1 MSRLKKIYICTN
13 CGHKEIKWQGR
24 CPSCGAWNSFEE
36 DVISEPSKKMA
47 FKPITDFSSPPLKLS
62 EIKSEPAIKKPIGV
76 DELDRVL
83 DGGTVKG
90 QIILVAGVPGIGKST
105 LMLSIASSAA
115 SKGNEVLYVS
125 GEESLTQISHRAER
139 MSIKEP
145 NITLFSETDITK
157 IIQLINDSNFS
168 FLIID
173 SIQTLYHPEVPSVP
187 STPLQI
193 KYVTSE
199 IIKIAKSK
207 NITTF
212 ILAHVTKDGEIAG
225 PKLLEHMVDTVLYFE
240 ADVSG
245 PYRILRSFKNR
256 FGSVDEIGIFELNDK
271 GIFSTNLQIDSSHLT
286 PLSGR
291 TYTCIIEGK
300 RAFIIRVEALVSRT
314 FYPYPKRVFSSI
326 DPNYAQIL
334 LASVEKNTRF
344 KFDSYDV
351 YINIPTAFKTKDR
364 ASDLA
369 VCASVISSL
378 TDTKLAQPTAFIGEV
393 GMLGQIYPVPY
404 IPKRINE
411 LEKTGFKKIII
422 PNTKEKIDSK
432 SEIIKISHISEIEGF
447 FK

>member
-24 CPSCGAWNSFEE
+24 CPSCGEWNSFEE
-36 DVISEPSKKMA
+36 DVISEPSKKA
-47 FKPITDFSSPPLKLS
+47 TFHLTDFSSSPLKLS
-62 EIKSEPAIKKPIGV
+62 EVKSQPIIKKPTGV

-83 DGGTVKG
+83 DGGTVDG
-90 QIILVAGVPGIGKST
+90 QIILIAGVPGIGKST
-105 LMLSIASSAA
+105 LMLSLASSAA
-115 SKGNEVLYVS
+115 LKGNDVLYVS
-125 GEESLTQISHRAER
+125 GEESLTQISHRAQR

-145 NITLFSETDITK
+145 NITLLSETNITK
-157 IIQLINDSNFS
+157 IIQLINDSHFS

-173 SIQTLYHPEVPSVP
+173 SIQTLYHPDVPSVP

-199 IIKIAKSK
+199 IIKTAKTK

-240 ADVSG
+240 ADVNG

-271 GIFSTNLQIDSSHLT
+271 GIFSTNIQIDSSHLT
-286 PLSGR
+286 PLAGR
-291 TYTCIIEGK
+291 THTCIIEG
-300 RAFIIRVEALVSRT
+300 RRPFIIRVEALVSKT

-326 DPNYAQIL
+326 DPSYAQIL

-364 ASDLA
+364 ASDVA

-378 TDTKLAQPTAFIGEV
+378 TDTNLAQPTAFIGEV
-393 GMLGQIYPVPY
+393 GMLGQVYPVQY
-404 IPKRINE
+404 ISKRINE
-411 LEKTGFKKIII
+411 LEKNGFKRIII
-422 PNTKEKIDSK
+422 PNTKEKVDSK
-432 SEIIKISHISEIEGF
+432 SEIIKISHISEIERF